1 MKPREKAI
9 GLIAASIAWVFLF
22 GEFSGR
28 KDDPFTSQFLNYA
41 FGGFVMI
48 APLIL
53 PVLGFLLVRHQQRTV
68 LYKTFLFPA
77 FVMSLVPAAIF
88 LFLFGVLI
96 FVPAPK

>member
-1 MKPREKAI
+1 MKPREKAV
-9 GLIAASIAWVFLF
+9 GLISASIAWIYLF
-22 GEFSGR
+22 GCFASR
-28 KDDPFTSQFLNYA
+28 KDDPFESQFINYA
-41 FGGFVMI
+41 LGGFVFA

-53 PVLGFLLVRHQQRTV
+53 PFFGFRLVRGQQRTI

-77 FVMSLVPAAIF
+77 FVLSLVPAAIF